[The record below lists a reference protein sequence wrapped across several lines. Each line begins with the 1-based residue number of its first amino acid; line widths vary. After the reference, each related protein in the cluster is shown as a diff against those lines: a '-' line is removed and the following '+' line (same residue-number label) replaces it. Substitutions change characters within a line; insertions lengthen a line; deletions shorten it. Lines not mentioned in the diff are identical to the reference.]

1 MDYSKISNI
10 EIDGINPKDYP
21 DFADAYIVS
30 ADYDGEPMTEQQ
42 LNEINNDADF
52 VYEQVI
58 KFIF

>member
-10 EIDGINPKDYP
+10 EIDGINPRDYP
-21 DFADAYIVS
+21 DFADAYILS
-30 ADYDGEPMTEQQ
+30 ADYDGEPMTEEQ
-42 LNEINNDADF
+42 LNEINRDSDF